1 MLPPVLLKWEIENY
15 IREGI
20 AHMKTLNYDRAELKA
35 LKHNFFMAKALY
47 ETIKDQAEEIQKKI
61 LAENEFYDAM
71 EVDKRILEPF
81 ATFKMNDNDFQKFLD
96 LCYEEYK
103 KAGIED
109 KRGKEYC
116 PEAEA
121 HDLYLEAEKQL
132 VLYGIELIPNGM
144 REKETLKEAIKNVEY
159 KEKVLD
165 LILRLKC

>member
-1 MLPPVLLKWEIENY
+1 MT
-15 IREGI
+15 
-20 AHMKTLNYDRAELKA
+20 TLNYNKAELKA
-35 LKHNFFMAKALY
+35 LKDIYFISKAFY
-47 ETIKDQAEEIQKKI
+47 ETIKEQAEEIQKKI
-61 LAENEFYDAM
+61 LAENEFYATDDMM
-71 EVDKRILEPF
+71 EITIVRGGTEADRRILKPF

-121 HDLYLEAEKQL
+121 HDLYWEAEKQL
-132 VLYGIELIPNGM
+132 VLYGINLIPSGM
-144 REKETLKEAIKNVEY
+144 KEKETLREAIKNVKY

-165 LILRLKC
+165 LILRLEC